1 MQKLIIYI
9 ILLLP
14 MLATAQTDSVKVSY
28 SEERV
33 KNFEKTTLIDEYEK
47 AFGNNRVVK
56 SSLRIAFNRTRSS
69 FLPDRFITPGQSL
82 FRYVEPIF
90 QFEQKIGID
99 KSLIASFNSYTRKN
113 ELVWRKDIG
122 LEARWYY
129 EMKKRVEAGKQQ
141 PNITGKYISLKVE
154 ANPYSYNQKSSF
166 TEFLIQQGIPVFMFR
181 PTSTYSINWGWQFG
195 NNLDFGFSV
204 GLKHG
209 NKAGVSSDNLWV
221 NERVSSQTS
230 ITPFISTNAQT
241 ALGLYLPFKRKTTSN
256 YCGFLQCNYEV
267 KQLFKLN
274 FNNAFYL
281 DRYFQNAKIDFAYER
296 KIGRS
301 PFSINSNAVISA
313 LNGFKYAITGYR
325 EIVLSG
331 PNIAPGIIMTLNTYS
346 PKMSSFQNY
355 NFGLIE
361 QLRYYVGMKNRVS
374 KGKSA
379 NNLSGIY
386 IGALVNYQLIAYR
399 GPSLNNN
406 NEPIFSKD
414 SYNGL
419 NLGLGVGYQVQ
430 TNRHSFMDVSL
441 NFIRQKAS
449 YEDKSRN
456 YNNSMF
462 DFSLKLGLAR

>member
-14 MLATAQTDSVKVSY
+14 ILATAQTDSVKVSY
-28 SEERV
+28 SEEKV
-33 KNFEKTTLIDEYEK
+33 EKFEKTTLIDEYEK

-69 FLPDRFITPGQSL
+69 FLPDRFITPDQSI

-141 PNITGKYISLKVE
+141 PNITGKYISLKAE
-154 ANPYSYNQKSSF
+154 ANPYRYNPKSRF
-166 TEFLIQQGIPVFMFR
+166 TEFIIQQGVPVFMFR
-181 PTSTYSINWGWQFG
+181 ATSTYSINWGWQFG

-209 NKAGVSSDNLWV
+209 NKSIINSEGIWV
-221 NERVSSQTS
+221 NERVSSEIG
-230 ITPFISTNAQT
+230 ITPFIATNAQT
-241 ALGLYLPFKRKTTSN
+241 ALGLYLPFKRKTAGN
-256 YCGFLQCNYEV
+256 YCDFLQCNYEV

-281 DRYFQNAKIDFAYER
+281 DRYSQNAKLDFAYER

-301 PFSINSNAVISA
+301 PFSINSNAVLNA
-313 LNGFKYAITGYR
+313 RNGFHYTLIGHR
-325 EIVLSG
+325 EIVVTG
-331 PNIAPGIIMTLNTYS
+331 PNVANHTMVVGTYS
-346 PKMSSFQNY
+346 PKMISSQNY
-355 NFGLIE
+355 NFGLME

-379 NNLSGIY
+379 NNLSGLY
-386 IGALVNYQLIAYR
+386 IGTLVNYQLITDR

-406 NEPIFSKD
+406 NETIISKD
-414 SYNGL
+414 SYNGF
-419 NLGLGVGYQVQ
+419 NVGLGIGYQVQ

-441 NFIRQKAS
+441 NFIRQKVS
-449 YEDKSRN
+449 YEDANRN
-456 YNNSMF
+456 YSNSMF

>member
-28 SEERV
+28 SEEKV
-33 KNFEKTTLIDEYEK
+33 EKFEKTTLIDEYEK

-56 SSLRIAFNRTRSS
+56 SSLRIAFNRTRLS
-69 FLPDRFITPGQSL
+69 FLPDRSFTPYQNI
-82 FRYVEPIF
+82 FRYLDPIF

-99 KSLIASFNSYTRKN
+99 KSLVASISTNTNKKESI
-113 ELVWRKDIG
+113 WRSDIG
-122 LEARWYY
+122 LEGRWYY

-154 ANPYSYNQKSSF
+154 ANPYRYNPTSPF
-166 TEFLIQQGIPVFMFR
+166 TAFLIQQGRATFMFR

-209 NKAGVSSDNLWV
+209 NKAGVSNEELWV
-221 NERVSSQTS
+221 NEKVSSEKG
-230 ITPFISTNAQT
+230 ITPFISINAQT
-241 ALGLYLPFKRKTTSN
+241 ALGLYLPLKRKSSGN
-256 YCGFLQCNYEV
+256 YCDFLQCNYEV

-274 FNNAFYL
+274 VNNAFYL
-281 DRYFQNAKIDFAYER
+281 DRYFQNVKLDVAYER

-313 LNGFKYAITGYR
+313 LNAFRYTPTGYR
-325 EIVLSG
+325 EIAINE
-331 PNIAPGIIMTLNTYS
+331 PNVAFTTMIVGTYS
-346 PKMSSFQNY
+346 PKMSSSQGY
-355 NFGLIE
+355 NLGLIE
-361 QLRYYVGMKNRVS
+361 QLRYYIGMKNRVS

-379 NNLSGIY
+379 NNLSGLY
-386 IGALVNYQLIAYR
+386 IGALANYQLISQRTPWAEASI
-399 GPSLNNN
+399 GPV
-406 NEPIFSKD
+406 IYKD
-414 SYNGL
+414 SYNEL
-419 NLGLGVGYQVQ
+419 NLGLGIGYQVQ

-441 NFIRQKAS
+441 NFIRQKVS
-449 YEDKSRN
+449 YEDANRN
-456 YNNSMF
+456 YSNSMF